1 MKRSNCSCTLY
12 LFFAILPF
20 VITGCDDKIPPP
32 DNKELLTNVVWGETN
47 YTITD
52 PALYTCV
59 FESSGKYYTTYKGY
73 ETASYT
79 WQLKNDNILKIDQYE
94 VEITNLTPEILEYRG
109 DASFLGFH
117 FKQTYHLQ
125 ALKETVAATIGF
137 SDLKMT
143 SVKFHGII
151 RSCSPS
157 QISFEYG
164 PTASYGQS
172 VSGIN
177 FTGPVNKHISSAL
190 TGLTPGT
197 TYHYRIRVENEKGI
211 FLGKDQKVKTF
222 SDQLMTDADNNKYFT
237 TVIGNQIWMAENLR
251 TTKFNDGTTIPKVTD
266 NEAWNKLNTP
276 AYCWFD
282 NDSTANNG
290 SGAIYNWYTVASGKI
305 CPAGW
310 HIPSALEW
318 SLLLSYLAGREI
330 ELMKGDYENVNDFLW
345 VGGLNQ
351 TGFSAERSLMRE
363 TEGYFS
369 GTEYY
374 HLWTSSENDSE
385 EGRFGMIFYNYIG
398 ISQRSKRSG
407 LPLRCLKD

>member
-1 MKRSNCSCTLY
+1 
-12 LFFAILPF
+12 
-20 VITGCDDKIPPP
+20 
-32 DNKELLTNVVWGETN
+32 
-47 YTITD
+47 
-52 PALYTCV
+52 
-59 FESSGKYYTTYKGY
+59 
-73 ETASYT
+73 
-79 WQLKNDNILKIDQYE
+79 
-94 VEITNLTPEILEYRG
+94 
-109 DASFLGFH
+109 
-117 FKQTYHLQ
+117 
-125 ALKETVAATIGF
+125 
-137 SDLKMT
+137 
-143 SVKFHGII
+143 
-151 RSCSPS
+151 
-157 QISFEYG
+157 
-164 PTASYGQS
+164 
-172 VSGIN
+172 
-177 FTGPVNKHISSAL
+177 L

-369 GTEYY
+369 GNEYY